1 VTRAAGP
8 SDSPLLRAT
17 SLVVRRGTT
26 EVLHDISLELA
37 PGEVLAVLGPN
48 GAGKSTLLETIGN
61 VLPPAAGRIECGGRV
76 ATAMQSPDLARRSAR
91 ANVELA
97 LGWWGVPRRERRKR
111 ATDALAAMRAEH
123 LADRSAASM
132 SGGERRRVHLAR
144 AIAIKPDILL
154 LDEPFAG
161 LDPANRAALLDDTA
175 SAIRAS
181 ARAVVL
187 VVHDRAEAWAL
198 ADRLI
203 VLIDGR
209 IAAEGA
215 PRKLIEQP
223 PTPAVARFLGF
234 SGETRDGDT
243 VLLTRPT
250 HVHLD
255 ADGEITATITR
266 LVPLEDGARA
276 ELDTATGRLST
287 LVPYPGPAVGD
298 VVGLRVTGGVT
309 FTAREAEQD
318 VAAAETGRRE

>member
-1 VTRAAGP
+1 VTTAQLAGG
-8 SDSPLLRAT
+8 PLLRTT
-17 SLVVRRGTT
+17 SLVVRRGDV
-26 EVLHDISLELA
+26 EVLHDVSLELV

-48 GAGKSTLLETIGN
+48 GAGKSTLLETIGD
-61 VLPPAAGRIECGGRV
+61 VLKPAAGRVDRGGRV

-97 LGWWGVPRRERRKR
+97 LAWWGVPRGQRRKR
-111 ATDALAAMRAEH
+111 ATDALVAMRAEH
-123 LADRSAASM
+123 LADRPAASM

-161 LDPANRAALLDDTA
+161 LDPASRAALLDDTA

-181 ARAVVL
+181 AQAVVL

-203 VLIDGR
+203 ILVAGR

-215 PRKLIEQP
+215 PREVLDNP
-223 PTPAVARFLGF
+223 PTAEVARFLGF
-234 SGETRDGDT
+234 SGEVRDGDD
-243 VLLTRPT
+243 VLLTRPA
-250 HVHLD
+250 HVQLD
-255 ADGEITATITR
+255 AGGDVAATVSR
-266 LVPLEDGARA
+266 LIPLEDGARA
-276 ELDTATGRLST
+276 ELDIAGGHVSA

-298 VVGLRVTGGVT
+298 VVRVRISGGVR
-309 FTAREAEQD
+309 F
-318 VAAAETGRRE
+318 AAAPVDAAARVERE